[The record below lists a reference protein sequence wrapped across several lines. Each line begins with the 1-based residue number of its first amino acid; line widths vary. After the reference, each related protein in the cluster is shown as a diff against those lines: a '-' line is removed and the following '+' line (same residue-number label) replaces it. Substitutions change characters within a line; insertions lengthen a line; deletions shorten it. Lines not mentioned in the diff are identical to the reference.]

1 MESFFRRMSSI
12 VRRNS
17 NKSPDI
23 DEHNGEDAEQ
33 QEYFRQ
39 MRERRLSAPDIRRRS
54 HAVDRVLMESDQK
67 IALFQQTSLQKLTPQ
82 TSIGLPTGKQNRSK
96 GMLFLFNSMK

>member
-1 MESFFRRMSSI
+1 MESFFRRISSI

-23 DEHNGEDAEQ
+23 DEHDDEDAEQ

-39 MRERRLSAPDIRRRS
+39 MRERRLSAPDIRRRTD
-54 HAVDRVLMESDQK
+54 AADQVLMGSDQK
-67 IALFQQTSLQKLTPQ
+67 IALF
-82 TSIGLPTGKQNRSK
+82 
-96 GMLFLFNSMK
+96 

>member
-1 MESFFRRMSSI
+1 MSSI

-23 DEHNGEDAEQ
+23 DEHAHDDTEQ

-39 MRERRLSAPDIRRRS
+39 MRERRLSAPDIRRRT
-54 HAVDRVLMESDQK
+54 HAVDRVQMGSNQK
-67 IALFQQTSLQKLTPQ
+67 IALFEQTSLQKLTGQ
-82 TSIGLPTGKQNRSK
+82 TSTGLPTRKQNRSK
-96 GMLFLFNSMK
+96 GMLFLFNSMT